1 MGFGGEEI
9 VSENTE
15 RVINSLVV
23 FDLLISVP
31 KPNRLKST
39 DTGKHVSCMHTKL
52 DFPIYIYRARSLNLN
67 KKKKKY
73 SL

>member
-1 MGFGGEEI
+1 MGSGGEI

-23 FDLLISVP
+23 FDLLIFVP

-39 DTGKHVSCMHTKL
+39 DTGKHVSCMHTKP

-67 KKKKKY
+67 KKKKY